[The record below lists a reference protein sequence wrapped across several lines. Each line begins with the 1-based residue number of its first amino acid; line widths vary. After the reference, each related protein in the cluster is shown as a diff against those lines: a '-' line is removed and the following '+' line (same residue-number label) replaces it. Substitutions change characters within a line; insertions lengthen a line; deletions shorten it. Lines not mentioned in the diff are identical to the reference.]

1 MARWQPGAEVR
12 VFAETGMPQF
22 KYHAFISYSHAD
34 RAWGDW
40 LHKALETYRIPTR
53 LVGRTTAAGVVPKS
67 LAPVFRDRDELPS
80 ATDLNAKVA
89 EALAQSANLIV
100 ICSPRSAA
108 SRWVNEEILGFKRL
122 GRADRVFCLIVDG
135 EPNASDTSGREAE
148 ECFAPALRFILGSDG
163 EPTVERT
170 EPIAADAR
178 AGKDGK
184 ANARLKLISGLLD
197 VGYDELRQ
205 RELQR
210 RNRRMAAVTALALVV
225 MAVTTALAISAVIAR
240 RSADVARQAA
250 ERRQKQAEHLVGFML
265 GDLNDKLAQVSRL
278 DIMEAVDDQ
287 AMQYFQSLPTT
298 DVTDEALA
306 QRAKALEKI
315 GNVRM
320 DQGHLPAAMQAYQ
333 SSLKFAAAL
342 ASAKPGDTGRQ
353 VAYAR
358 TMAFI
363 GMAHW
368 YQGQLDDALRTFRA
382 AQAVL
387 LQARSR
393 APADLNLRFE
403 LGTID
408 NDIGHVLE
416 SRGRFEEATAQYGGM
431 LTLARDLVAA
441 QPDNKDWAVQLGM
454 AHNNL
459 GKLALLRGD
468 IETAIT
474 EYAADD
480 AIESDLAAR
489 DPKDNTQRENL
500 LLVRA
505 ILGRTLVLAGDTQ
518 GGMRDLRQAVDL
530 ATGLTAIEPNNTSF
544 QEDLALYAS
553 QLARLLRLSGDMPG
567 ATARTEQSMA
577 IFRALTRQDPAN
589 TSWQRELAEAQ
600 LEQSEQ
606 SRAAGRAGMARE
618 QAQAALAILDPQLA
632 KQPDDQPTLL
642 AAIATRL
649 LMADLTQPHDPAAA
663 TRQRKDAL
671 EALRTSKSRDPRL
684 LALKVRALLAADAN
698 AEAQPAIQQLWRSG
712 YRDPAFTG
720 VLARAGIDYPI
731 NAAMQARLQAARQPA
746 RPAASSSSTAQE

>member
-1 MARWQPGAEVR
+1 MAG
-12 VFAETGMPQF
+12 F

-40 LHKALETYRIPTR
+40 LHKALETYAIPTR
-53 LVGRTTAAGVVPKS
+53 LVGRTTSAGIVPKS

-89 EALAQSANLIV
+89 DALAQSANLIV

-135 EPNASDTSGREAE
+135 EPNASDSPGLAEE
-148 ECFAPALRFILGSDG
+148 ECFAPALRFMLDADG
-163 EPTVERT
+163 EPTTERT

-184 ANARLKLISGLLD
+184 ANAKLKLISGLLG

-210 RNRRMAAVTALALVV
+210 RNRRMALVTALALVV
-225 MAVTTALAISAVIAR
+225 MTVTTALAVSAVIAR
-240 RSADVARQAA
+240 RSADVAREAA

-278 DIMEAVDDQ
+278 DIMESVDDQ

-315 GNVRM
+315 GSVRM

-333 SSLKFAAAL
+333 ASLKFTAAL
-342 ASAKPGDTGRQ
+342 ATAKPRDTGRQ
-353 VAYAR
+353 VAQAR
-358 TMAFI
+358 TMAFV
-363 GMAHW
+363 GLAHW
-368 YQGQLDDALRTFRA
+368 YQGQLDDALRTFKA

-387 LQARSR
+387 LQARVR
-393 APADLNLRFE
+393 APADLKLRYE
-403 LGTID
+403 LATID

-416 SRGRFEEATAQYGGM
+416 SQGHFGEATAQYSD
-431 LTLARDLVAA
+431 TLALARELVAA
-441 QPDNKDWAVQLGM
+441 QPGNKDWKVQLGL

-468 IETAIT
+468 LETAIT
-474 EYAADD
+474 EYAADN

-489 DPKDNTQRENL
+489 DPKDNAQRENL

-505 ILGRTLVLAGDTQ
+505 ILGRTLVLAGDLES
-518 GGMRDLRQAVDL
+518 GMRYMQQAVDL
-530 ATGLTAIEPNNTSF
+530 ATQLSAIEPNSTSF

-553 QLARLLRLSGDMPG
+553 QLARQLRLHGDMAG
-567 ATARTEQSMA
+567 AAARTAQSMSL
-577 IFRALTRQDPAN
+577 FRGLIKQNQGN
-589 TSWQRELAEAQ
+589 TSWQRELAEA
-600 LEQSEQ
+600 LIEQGEQ
-606 SRAAGRAGMARE
+606 SRTAGRNGDARA
-618 QAQAALAILDPQLA
+618 QAQTALAILEPLRA
-632 KQPDDQPTLL
+632 SQPDDPPTLL
-642 AAIATRL
+642 ATLTAKLLIAE
-649 LMADLTQPHDPAAA
+649 LTQRSDATTA
-663 TRQRKDAL
+663 TRQYKSAL
-671 EALRTSKSRDPRL
+671 ELLAPGTRDPRL
-684 LALKVRALLAADAN
+684 LAVKARALLAMD
-698 AEAQPAIQQLWRSG
+698 EKAQAQSSIQQLWRSG
-712 YRDPAFTG
+712 YRDPGFL
-720 VLARAGIDYPI
+720 VELERARIDYPP
-731 NAAMQARLQAARQPA
+731 NPAMQARLQAASQPP
-746 RPAASSSSTAQE
+746 RLAASSP